1 MEELRIFKNELFG
14 EIRTILINGEPYF
27 VGKDVAI
34 ALGYTNTNDAISQHV
49 DNEDKIMG
57 SKNATP
63 SITDTLGRN
72 QYPTWINESGIYSL
86 VFGSQLSDAKKFKHW
101 VTHDVLPTLRKNGS
115 YSLINKVPKTFA
127 DALRLAADQQEEIDQ
142 QKLLLEQQAPKVA
155 FANAIEASKSSCL
168 IGELAKII
176 TQNGYTIGQ
185 NRLFEWLRN
194 NGYLG
199 TKGEYYNIPNQ
210 TYIEQGLFD
219 LKKGV
224 RSGNDGVMHTTI
236 TTKVT
241 GKGCRYFINKFL
253 RNK

>member
-1 MEELRIFKNELFG
+1 MSSLEIAEITGKRHADVLRDVRNLIEQGANERNFALVEYKDKKG
-14 EIRTILINGEPYF
+14 EIRPCYKLTPKGCLILASGYDVVLREKIINRLEELEMQ
-27 VGKDVAI
+27 K
-34 ALGYTNTNDAISQHV
+34 
-49 DNEDKIMG
+49 
-57 SKNATP
+57 
-63 SITDTLGRN
+63 
-72 QYPTWINESGIYSL
+72 
-86 VFGSQLSDAKKFKHW
+86 
-101 VTHDVLPTLRKNGS
+101 KNGGFS
-115 YSLINKVPKTFA
+115 IPQTLSE
-127 DALRLAADQQEEIDQ
+127 ALRLAADQQEEIEQ
-142 QKLLLEQQAPKVA
+142 QKLLINEQAPKVA

-168 IGELAKII
+168 IGELAKIL

-241 GKGCRYFINKFL
+241 GKGQRYFINKFL
-253 RNK
+253 TNK

>member
-1 MEELRIFKNELFG
+1 MNEIAKFNNSKEMSSLEIAEITGKRHADVLRDIRNLIEQGANERNFALVEYKDKKGEVRPCYKLTPKGCLILASGYDVVLREKIINRLEELEMQK
-14 EIRTILINGEPYF
+14 
-27 VGKDVAI
+27 
-34 ALGYTNTNDAISQHV
+34 
-49 DNEDKIMG
+49 
-57 SKNATP
+57 
-63 SITDTLGRN
+63 
-72 QYPTWINESGIYSL
+72 
-86 VFGSQLSDAKKFKHW
+86 
-101 VTHDVLPTLRKNGS
+101 KNGGFS
-115 YSLINKVPKTFA
+115 IPQTLSE
-127 DALRLAADQQEEIDQ
+127 ALRLAADQQEEIEQ
-142 QKLLLEQQAPKVA
+142 QKLLINEQAPKVA

-168 IGELAKII
+168 IGELAKIL

-185 NRLFEWLRN
+185 NRLFEWMRN

-253 RNK
+253 GGR

>member
-1 MEELRIFKNELFG
+1 MSSLEIAEITGKRHADVLRDVRNLIEQGANERNFALVEYKDKKG
-14 EIRTILINGEPYF
+14 EIRPCYNLTPKGCLILASGYDVVLREKIINRLEELEMQ
-27 VGKDVAI
+27 K
-34 ALGYTNTNDAISQHV
+34 
-49 DNEDKIMG
+49 
-57 SKNATP
+57 
-63 SITDTLGRN
+63 
-72 QYPTWINESGIYSL
+72 
-86 VFGSQLSDAKKFKHW
+86 
-101 VTHDVLPTLRKNGS
+101 KNGGFS
-115 YSLINKVPKTFA
+115 IPQTLSE
-127 DALRLAADQQEEIDQ
+127 ALRLAADQQEEIEQ
-142 QKLLLEQQAPKVA
+142 QKLLINEQAPKVA

-168 IGELAKII
+168 VGELAKIL

-241 GKGCRYFINKFL
+241 GKGQRYFINKFL
-253 RNK
+253 TNK